1 MTDKKKE
8 DTSEEVEAANPVEQ
22 EALDRGDNPAS
33 LPSTTPTS
41 TSGVTPEDDG
51 EE

>member
-8 DTSEEVEAANPVEQ
+8 NDEPEVEAANSVEQ

-41 TSGVTPEDDG
+41 NSGVIEDED